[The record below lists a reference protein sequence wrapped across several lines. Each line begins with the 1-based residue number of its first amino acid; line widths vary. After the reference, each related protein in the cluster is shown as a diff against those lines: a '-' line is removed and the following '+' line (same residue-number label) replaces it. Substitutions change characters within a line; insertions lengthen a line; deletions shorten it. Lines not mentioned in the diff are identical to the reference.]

1 VTLLALL
8 LALLLER
15 SATRL
20 LDLRE
25 PRWFDGYLDWAL
37 THFQSLSGASAF
49 LVTLLLVVLPVFP
62 VGLLAWIFREVPTG
76 ILFVCFGAFVL
87 VFSLGPRDLKTE
99 VDEYLAAIES
109 GDRESAARVAREI
122 TEHDAA
128 QRTLDTSSTLEE
140 AIFVQANNRA
150 FGVFFWFMALGPAGA
165 WLFRVS
171 DLMRRRAVFE
181 YRGRAETSNE
191 VPEFV
196 HALQIIHG
204 ILAWGPARLLAFG
217 YALVGS
223 FQRAMQAWR
232 DVMQRAGQAFF
243 DVNDELLGRVGR
255 AAVDDEPLDDDLQPL
270 PDARDVRACM
280 RLVNRALLLWLVF
293 VAALVLIGWVR

>member
-1 VTLLALL
+1 VTLIALL
-8 LALLLER
+8 LGLLLER

-37 THFQSLSGASAF
+37 TRFRDLQGASA
-49 LVTLLLVVLPVFP
+49 LLLSALLVLLPVLPVAF
-62 VGLLAWIFREVPTG
+62 VAWAFREVPTG

-99 VDEYLAAIES
+99 VDEYLQAMES
-109 GDRESAARVAREI
+109 GDRNAAARVAREI

-128 QRTLDTSSTLEE
+128 QRTADTSSTLEE

-150 FGVFFWFMALGPAGA
+150 FGVLFWFMALGPAGA

-191 VPEFV
+191 LPEFV
-196 HALQIIHG
+196 YALQVIHG
-204 ILAWGPARLLAFG
+204 ILAWGPARLLALG
-217 YALVGS
+217 YALVGG
-223 FQRAMQAWR
+223 FGRAMSAWR
-232 DVMQRAGQAFF
+232 DLMQRVGQAFF

-255 AAVDDEPLDDDLQPL
+255 AAVDDEPLDDLQTL
-270 PDARDVRACM
+270 PDAADVRACM

-293 VAALVLIGWVR
+293 VATLVLIGWVR

>member
-1 VTLLALL
+1 MTLLALL
-8 LALLLER
+8 LGLLLER
-15 SATRL
+15 TATRL

-37 THFQSLSGASAF
+37 TRFRDLHGGSAF
-49 LVTLLLVVLPVFP
+49 LITILLVLLPVLPVAL
-62 VGLLAWIFREVPTG
+62 VAWAFREVPTG

-99 VDEYLAAIES
+99 VDEYLRAIES
-109 GDRESAARVAREI
+109 GDRDAAARVAREI

-128 QRTLDTSSTLEE
+128 QRTADTSSTLEE

-150 FGVFFWFMALGPAGA
+150 FGVLFWFMALGPAGA

-181 YRGRAETSNE
+181 YRGRAEASSE
-191 VPEFV
+191 LPEFV

-204 ILAWGPARLLAFG
+204 ILAWGPARLLALG

-223 FQRAMQAWR
+223 FQRAMGAWR
-232 DVMQRAGQAFF
+232 DLMQRAGTPFF
-243 DVNDELLGRVGR
+243 DVNDELLGGVGR
-255 AAVDDEPLDDDLQPL
+255 AAVDDEPLEDLQTL
-270 PDARDVRACM
+270 PDAADVRACM

-293 VAALVLIGWVR
+293 VATLVLIGWVR